1 MYNSM
6 FDNDEKN
13 YMNRCAVDTQ
23 KEVFI
28 GRLKL
33 HILANNNS
41 VANENDIVL
50 DMLKGISNKVLEM
63 TDSDWE
69 AVQKELPFVSDYGNY
84 DDEDFYITQNI
95 EV

>member
-33 HILANNNS
+33 HILANNSS
-41 VANENDIVL
+41 VTNEDNI
-50 DMLKGISNKVLEM
+50 VLEM
-63 TDSDWE
+63 LIRLKNKVSEMTDNEWE
-69 AVQKELPFVSDYGNY
+69 EVQKELPFSSHYGNF
-84 DDEDFYITQNI
+84 DDEDFYNTQNI